1 MGGEEDVEA
10 VALDRAAAADELVAC
25 IRAKGTNLSL
35 AQRNAINTLRNRI
48 EKPPVMAKIMPLRRL
63 PQSEFDPQAGGF
75 ADEMLENNSVLSGG
89 SLCDP
94 ADIAGS
100 PNFNA
105 LNDTLRFDYP
115 RSTHLPSEGYAVVE
129 CHGHSIRDIANIP
142 RGHGYPTGNVGEY
155 IDDKPYP
162 FTGSGF
168 TADKN
173 GKLIPEWTAAP
184 NTQLGVGST
193 MRFRTTAGNP
203 LPKTRVVNGQPVTAS
218 DWELI
223 PHPQNPDQLS
233 WMPLEPG

>member
-75 ADEMLENNSVLSGG
+75 ADELLENNSVLSGG

-94 ADIAGS
+94 ADIAGAT
-100 PNFNA
+100 NFNA
-105 LNDTLRFDYP
+105 LNDTLRLDYP
-115 RSTHLPSEGYAVVE
+115 SSAHLPSEGYAVVE
-129 CHGHSIRDIANIP
+129 CRGFAIHDSASIP
-142 RGHGYPTGNVGEY
+142 RGHGYQTGNGGEY
-155 IDDKPYP
+155 IADRPYP
-162 FTGSGF
+162 YTGSGF

-173 GKLIPEWTAAP
+173 GKLIPEWTAPP
-184 NTQLGVGST
+184 NTELGVGST
-193 MRFRTTAGNP
+193 MKFRTPQGNP
-203 LPKTRVVNGQPVTAS
+203 LPQTRSVNGVSRTAS
-218 DWELI
+218 DWVLAPVAGQPGRFE
-223 PHPQNPDQLS
+223 
-233 WMPLEPG
+233 WVPL